1 MVSQRTRHEIL
12 WALRSQTSKN
22 WNGNDFI
29 RGCCKIPTLVSP
41 LIQNERVWSP
51 KEFREC
57 TDSFF
62 ISRTFRKAEKS
73 GGFLISLA
81 LVNKNWTRILFF
93 SSVKIRLLYNA
104 MLLLLLLLLSCLA
117 DWIVSGV
124 SRLSSL
130 LVCCLCS
137 FGIDNHSSSDIM
149 AIKPNKES
157 I

>member
-1 MVSQRTRHEIL
+1 MR
-12 WALRSQTSKN
+12 
-22 WNGNDFI
+22 
-29 RGCCKIPTLVSP
+29 LVY
-41 LIQNERVWSP
+41 E
-51 KEFREC
+51 
-57 TDSFF
+57 
-62 ISRTFRKAEKS
+62 
-73 GGFLISLA
+73 GA

-104 MLLLLLLLLSCLA
+104 MLLLLLSCLA

-130 LVCCLCS
+130 LVRCLCS